1 LDRLAGQ
8 CNLQPSADAV
18 ADLQRFGLIERIG
31 ANRIRASGEGRFIL
45 NELVLQLSRSFEP
58 VAA

>member
-1 LDRLAGQ
+1 MQ
-8 CNLQPSADAV
+8 SAAVSPATV

-31 ANRIRASGEGRFIL
+31 STRIRASGEGRFIL
-45 NELVLQLSRSFEP
+45 NELVLRLSRSFEP